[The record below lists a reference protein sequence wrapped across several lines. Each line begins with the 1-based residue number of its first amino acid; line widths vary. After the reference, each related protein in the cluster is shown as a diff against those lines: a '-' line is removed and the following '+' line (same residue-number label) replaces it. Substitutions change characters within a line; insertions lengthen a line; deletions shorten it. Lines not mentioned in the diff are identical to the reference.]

1 MCCFNIFYFLIFSFP
16 LLLPV
21 VPAQIHRYNLDS
33 LSLCVCVCVCI
44 IYIYVIYMNINTHI
58 YPMFMCTFNL

>member
-33 LSLCVCVCVCI
+33 LSLCVCVCVYN
-44 IYIYVIYMNINTHI
+44 IYICNIYEYKYTYISYVYVHI
-58 YPMFMCTFNL
+58 